1 MESSYKFP
9 TVNVLQ
15 HAVGTTPLAIILAR
29 KPVMMDNGVHYARN
43 LAKSTALTLDAT
55 RDALS
60 RAHPVSRIAPGRARI
75 AEVAGWP
82 VQCPSVCG
90 EVCPS
95 ARYCQECAQE
105 SIKELVVDYILQSTY
120 AEIDLNVDPVI
131 VPPCGHLLTIE
142 SMDGH
147 MQMSAF
153 FELSP
158 TNPVEILGLKNSSKP
173 FEAGDLKGCPLC
185 RMPLRSISR
194 YGRIVRRA
202 FIDEATKKFIV
213 WANSTF
219 VPLAGQ
225 LRAIE
230 EKLAATT
237 GEYETIARPPHGSI
251 TKLSVPLKG
260 EPQFQIARVR
270 TFIGKQRR
278 YADLFRLRQIIRDFH
293 KRVAESEQPFSR
305 IYDLVQDAR
314 LRRGIIVD
322 FDYTPEIL
330 QTRNRFLATA
340 LLLRCDYL
348 ILLEFLEICKNGRA
362 AQALGSAPALDVDF
376 TNNRE
381 ICYNLLAE
389 CVEKRQWASVVEGQL
404 FWARF
409 TALERGVTEKSEH
422 TAALLTEARN
432 HLKNAR
438 WMCHEYP
445 GQTKGLLDEVD
456 TVERMLNEGT
466 FYATVT
472 NEEKAAVYAAMA
484 SEFSGTGHWYY
495 CENNHPF
502 TVGECG
508 MPMQTSVCPQ
518 CGAAVGGQSHQ
529 SVAGVVR
536 ATDIE
541 SQFGR
546 LAI

>member
-1 MESSYKFP
+1 M
-9 TVNVLQ
+9 
-15 HAVGTTPLAIILAR
+15 
-29 KPVMMDNGVHYARN
+29 
-43 LAKSTALTLDAT
+43 
-55 RDALS
+55 
-60 RAHPVSRIAPGRARI
+60 
-75 AEVAGWP
+75 
-82 VQCPSVCG
+82 
-90 EVCPS
+90 
-95 ARYCQECAQE
+95 
-105 SIKELVVDYILQSTY
+105 QSTY
-120 AEIDLNVDPVI
+120 AEIDLEVNPVV

-153 FELSP
+153 FELSS
-158 TNPVEILGLKNSSKP
+158 TNPVDIVGLKNASKP

-185 RMPLRSISR
+185 RMPLRNISR

-219 VPLAGQ
+219 VPLASQ
-225 LRAIE
+225 LTAIE
-230 EKLAATT
+230 EKLAATV
-237 GEYETIARPPHGSI
+237 EESETVARPPHGST

-260 EPQFQIARVR
+260 DPQFQIARVK
-270 TFIGKQRR
+270 TIIGKQQR
-278 YADLFRLRQIIRDFH
+278 YADIFQLRQIIMDFH
-293 KRVAESEQPFSR
+293 KKVAESEQPFSR

-314 LRRGIIVD
+314 SRRGILID
-322 FDYTPEIL
+322 FEYTPEIL
-330 QTRNRFLATA
+330 QTRNRVLATA

-348 ILLEFLEICKNGRA
+348 ILFEFFNICKSGRA
-362 AQALGSAPALDVDF
+362 ARALGSAPALDVDF
-376 TNNRE
+376 TNNRK
-381 ICYNLLAE
+381 ICYTLLAE
-389 CVEKRQWASVVEGQL
+389 CVEKQQWASVVEGQL

-409 TALERGVTEKSEH
+409 TALECGVTKKSEH

-432 HLKNAR
+432 HLTNAR
-438 WMCHEYP
+438 WVCQEYA
-445 GQTKGLLDEVD
+445 GQTKGLIEEVD
-456 TVERMLNEGT
+456 AVERMLNEGT
-466 FYATVT
+466 FYAPVT

-541 SQFGR
+541 SQFAG
-546 LAI
+546 LTV